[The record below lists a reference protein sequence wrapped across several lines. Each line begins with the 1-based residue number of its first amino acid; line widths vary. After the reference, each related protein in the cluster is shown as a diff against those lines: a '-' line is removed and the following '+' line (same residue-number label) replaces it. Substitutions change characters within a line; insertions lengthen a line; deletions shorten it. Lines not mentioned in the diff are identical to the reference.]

1 MTTLVSLAVSSV
13 PLDARSL
20 LQRID
25 ARIRTL
31 RRAISHD
38 HGDEPYWQALAT
50 DAPSAQ
56 SERATLRAVANLL
69 HVERAT
75 SRGRI
80 HGTRFPTL
88 EAQRERRWIQN
99 DLAHEW
105 PWLLEGRNMT
115 IVGLGTIG
123 LEVAKRASAF
133 GMRLIA

>member
-1 MTTLVSLAVSSV
+1 MTTLVSIAVSPV
-13 PLDARSL
+13 PLDARTL
-20 LQRID
+20 LKRVD

-80 HGTRFPTL
+80 HGTRFASLEDQRAWLVTMEHFRCARAARFAQLPDDATL
-88 EAQRERRWIQN
+88 AKLRAGE
-99 DLAHEW
+99 
-105 PWLLEGRNMT
+105 LLG
-115 IVGLGTIG
+115 
-123 LEVAKRASAF
+123 AP
-133 GMRLIA
+133 